1 VKRVVDLGHVLDADG
16 IRPVES
22 KVQAIVDLP
31 LPDSLKALKGFLGM
45 AGYYRKF
52 IQNFAHLSGPLM
64 DMQKRGVVFEWSLER
79 VAAFEAIKQAL
90 VSAPCLAAPRQ
101 TWILSLPQTGRVLPL
116 VLCCH
121 KLTL

>member
-1 VKRVVDLGHVLDADG
+1 VLDADG

-31 LPDSLKALKGFLGM
+31 LPDSVKALKGFLGM

-64 DMQKRGVVFEWSLER
+64 DMQQR
-79 VAAFEAIKQAL
+79 AL
-90 VSAPCLAAPRQ
+90 CLSG
-101 TWILSLPQTGRVLPL
+101 I
-116 VLCCH
+116 
-121 KLTL
+121 